1 MRHLLVSAATLALI
15 GSMVGSTAAVG
26 GPKQPTAASF
36 DPEFAYSYASSN
48 YVDLRLANRAG
59 TAAILVNRSTS
70 GGTFDVSPPVAD
82 QPNRIVYGAD
92 KNLWYR
98 TWTKVA
104 GQPISIGSPILIMSG
119 GFSESPD
126 VSPDGRRVV
135 FLTNVY
141 EPLGGIALYDFN
153 APSGTDNPR
162 SVLNGYAVYSVRWS
176 PSGDALYFLGTLGGA
191 GSAKIWR
198 LDMTTPAATP
208 TEYFSTP
215 GQPFNMDVSRPQG
228 DPSKDLLVFDEYGG
242 GMNFVNLAGAYVARE
257 ENWGTSAHFNCSN
270 TQIVHRLYGSGRGD
284 RLVKITTLADGASE
298 TWSKDGN
305 IRNLD
310 WVTRS
315 PCP

>member
-1 MRHLLVSAATLALI
+1 VRMSRKSLVALGLLGIASAA
-15 GSMVGSTAAVG
+15 VAASK
-26 GPKQPTAASF
+26 PPTAASF
-36 DPEFAYSYASSN
+36 EPEFAYSYASAS

-59 TAAILVNRSTS
+59 TAAVLVNRSTS

-92 KNLWYR
+92 RNLWYR
-98 TWTKVA
+98 IWTKEA
-104 GQPISIGSPILIMSG
+104 GQPISIGAPILIMSG

-141 EPLGGIALYDFN
+141 EPLGGIALYDFT
-153 APSGTDNPR
+153 APSGAENPR

-176 PSGDALYFLGTLGGA
+176 PSGDALYFLGTLGGT
-191 GSAKIWR
+191 GSSKIWR
-198 LDMTTPAATP
+198 LDMTTPGSSPA
-208 TEYFSTP
+208 EYFSTP
-215 GQPFNMDVSRPQG
+215 GQPFNLDVSRPQT
-228 DPSKDLLVFDEYGG
+228 DSSKDLLVFDEYGG
-242 GMNFVNLAGAYVARE
+242 GMNFVHLAGAYVTRE

-284 RLVKITTLADGASE
+284 RLVKITTLANGVSE
-298 TWSKDGN
+298 IWSKDGN

-315 PCP
+315 PCL